1 MKLLAAISHHGLGH
15 LAQAAP
21 VLNTLRNLHP
31 ALELTLWSGLHS
43 DALHA
48 RIEGHFEH
56 RHEAA
61 DIGLVMHDAM
71 RVDLRASHSAYQG
84 FHADWPTRVKHEA
97 DWLQAQGF
105 DQVFA
110 DAAYLP
116 LAAAAQAGIDGVALC
131 SLNWTD
137 ITRSYLTGL
146 PGMDAIFNDMAVA
159 YDAARVFLQPAP
171 SMPMPQLAR
180 RLGIAPISALGR
192 KRRQALI
199 DRFALPVTQKLALL
213 GFGGIGY
220 QGNSALPAMN
230 NVTWLAPDDWQFG
243 RVDVIPFSALAMP
256 FLDMLASSDVLIT
269 KVGYGSFVEAA
280 AHQVPVLYLDRPDWP
295 ETPYLTRW
303 LAEHG
308 SASALNEQSL
318 FSAQLEKTLTE
329 LWQKPIKPAVRAEGA
344 EQAARQLMARGT

>member
-31 ALELTLWSGLHS
+31 DLELTLWSGLHP

-48 RIEGHFEH
+48 RIEGDFEH

-71 RVDLRASHSAYQG
+71 RVDRRASHAAYQS
-84 FHADWPTRVKHEA
+84 FHTDWPERVTHEA
-97 DWLQAQGF
+97 DWLQVQGF

-116 LAAAAQAGIDGVALC
+116 LAAAAQTGIDCVALC

-180 RLGIAPISALGR
+180 RLGIAPISALGSN
-192 KRRQALI
+192 RRHDLAH
-199 DRFALPVTQKLALL
+199 RFSLPLTQKLALL

-220 QGNSALPAMN
+220 QGNSALPVVK
-230 NVTWLAPDDWQFG
+230 NVTWLAPNDWQFG

-256 FLDMLASSDVLIT
+256 FLDLLASSDVLIT

-280 AHQVPVLYLDRPDWP
+280 AHRVPVLYLDRPDWP
-295 ETPYLTRW
+295 ETPYLANW

-308 SASALNEQSL
+308 NATAVDEQRL
-318 FSAQLEKTLTE
+318 FSDQLEKTLTE

-344 EQAARQLMARGT
+344 EQAARQLMAHGT